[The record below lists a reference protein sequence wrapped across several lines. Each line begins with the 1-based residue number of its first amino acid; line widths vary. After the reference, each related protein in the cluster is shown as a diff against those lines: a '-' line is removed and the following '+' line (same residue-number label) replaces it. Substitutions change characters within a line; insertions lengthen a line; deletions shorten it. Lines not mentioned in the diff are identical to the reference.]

1 MIEWVQGGDAMTIGK
16 TIRSIRKEKGITQ
29 KKLAELSGMAEI
41 TIRQYEADKYKPK
54 IEQVER
60 IAKALEVTAADL
72 MGIEYFDATIDTEQI
87 RKEVDALESIES
99 TYGKDAVQLLTD
111 YLSLNEQG
119 KRKASEY
126 LTDLSEQPKY
136 QQPK

>member
-1 MIEWVQGGDAMTIGK
+1 MTIGK

-54 IEQVER
+54 IEQVEKL
-60 IAKALEVTAADL
+60 ANALGVTAVDL
-72 MGIEYFDATIDTEQI
+72 MGIEYFDATIDTGQI
-87 RKEVDALESIES
+87 RKELDALDSIES
-99 TYGKDAVQLLTD
+99 AYGKDALQLLTD

-126 LTDLSEQPKY
+126 LTDLTEQPKY
-136 QQPK
+136 QQQN

>member
-1 MIEWVQGGDAMTIGK
+1 MTIGK

-54 IEQVER
+54 IEQVEKL
-60 IAKALEVTAADL
+60 ANALGVTAVDL
-72 MGIEYFDATIDTEQI
+72 MGIEYFDATIDTGQI
-87 RKEVDALESIES
+87 RKEIDALDAIES
-99 TYGKDAVQLLTD
+99 AYGKDALRLMTD

-126 LTDLSEQPKY
+126 LTDLTEQPKY
-136 QQPK
+136 QQQN

>member
-1 MIEWVQGGDAMTIGK
+1 MTIGK

-54 IEQVER
+54 IEQVEKL
-60 IAKALEVTAADL
+60 ANALGVTAVDL
-72 MGIEYFDATIDTEQI
+72 MGIEYFDATIDTGQI
-87 RKEVDALESIES
+87 RKEIDALDSIEFA
-99 TYGKDAVQLLTD
+99 YGKDALQLMTD

-126 LTDLSEQPKY
+126 LTDLTEQPKY
-136 QQPK
+136 QQQN

>member
-1 MIEWVQGGDAMTIGK
+1 MTIGK

-54 IEQVER
+54 IEQVEKL
-60 IAKALEVTAADL
+60 ANALGVTAVDL
-72 MGIEYFDATIDTEQI
+72 MGIEYFDATIDTGQI
-87 RKEVDALESIES
+87 RKEIDALDAIES
-99 TYGKDAVQLLTD
+99 AYGKDALQLMTD

-126 LTDLSEQPKY
+126 LTDLTEQPKY
-136 QQPK
+136 QQQN